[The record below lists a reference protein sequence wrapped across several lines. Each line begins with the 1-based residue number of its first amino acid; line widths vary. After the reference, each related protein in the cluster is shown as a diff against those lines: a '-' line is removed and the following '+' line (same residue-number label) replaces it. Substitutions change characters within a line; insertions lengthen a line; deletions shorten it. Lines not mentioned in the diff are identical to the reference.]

1 MTAIIGRDSYGP
13 SAFIR
18 SDSGTQIV
26 MSGSAPCVEWSFRI
40 KELENWLTT
49 LEEAMVN
56 ESNYGQRRGLEDIYF
71 SLKAAH
77 VKHKK
82 QHQEVLTDAPTA
94 DDLMAYL
101 SSLHFCNDKMIIACW
116 AVAAAAALFFN
127 YAIHAWRFYD
137 HD

>member
-1 MTAIIGRDSYGP
+1 MTAIIDRDSYGP

-18 SDSGTQIV
+18 SSSGTQIV

-40 KELENWLTT
+40 KDLENWLTT

-77 VKHKK
+77 VKHEK

-94 DDLMAYL
+94 ADLMAYL
-101 SSLHFCNDKMIIACW
+101 TAYHYLIFYHRSMLFNAYLAPRAIII
-116 AVAAAAALFFN
+116 
-127 YAIHAWRFYD
+127 YIYIYI
-137 HD
+137 

>member
-1 MTAIIGRDSYGP
+1 MTAIIDRDSYGP

-18 SDSGTQIV
+18 SNSGTQIV

-77 VKHKK
+77 VKHEK
-82 QHQEVLTDAPTA
+82 QHQEVVTDAPTA
-94 DDLMAYL
+94 DDLQAYL
-101 SSLHFCNDKMIIACW
+101 A
-116 AVAAAAALFFN
+116 AYAAA
-127 YAIHAWRFYD
+127 ITK
-137 HD
+137 

>member
-1 MTAIIGRDSYGP
+1 MTVGLVHGHNKQVIFTTTMTAIIDQSSYGP

-18 SDSGTQIV
+18 TEYNTQIV

-56 ESNYGQRRGLEDIYF
+56 ENNYGQRRGLEDIYF

-77 VKHKK
+77 KKHQA
-82 QHQEVLTDAPTA
+82 QHETIVTDAPTA

-101 SSLHFCNDKMIIACW
+101 TAYT
-116 AVAAAAALFFN
+116 AAMTK
-127 YAIHAWRFYD
+127 
-137 HD
+137 

>member
-1 MTAIIGRDSYGP
+1 MTAIIDCDSYGP

-18 SDSGTQIV
+18 SNSGTQIV
-26 MSGSAPCVEWSFRI
+26 MSGSNPCVEWSFRV

-56 ESNYGQRRGLEDIYF
+56 ANNYGQRRGLEDIYF

-77 VKHKK
+77 IKHEK

-101 SSLHFCNDKMIIACW
+101 TAYTSAMTK
-116 AVAAAAALFFN
+116 
-127 YAIHAWRFYD
+127 
-137 HD
+137 